1 MKDLKLLVWIT
12 QLGLSIA
19 MPMAGFTLLGVWLR
33 DRFGL
38 GAWVV
43 LVGCAVGLISAARSF
58 IGALRFLS
66 QQQRKQDPEPPV
78 GFNRHE

>member
-33 DRFGL
+33 DRFRL

-43 LVGCAVGLISAARSF
+43 IVGCAVGLICAVRGF
-58 IGALRFLS
+58 VGTLRFLS
-66 QQQRKQDPEPPV
+66 QQQKQQDPKSPV